1 MDSGV
6 IHKLAVLGKDYY
18 SIRTIGDL
26 FLCSGAEPVY
36 REPSQS
42 YGSQRMDVF
51 YGWVEGLKEHYPEQL
66 DQILQGV
73 IAQMTENKAIPE
85 GDRDFLLRAVAR
97 PPAAAAAD
105 PLTQQPLVLSDVE
118 QLLEYLVV
126 GLPRAMFP
134 LSNRRKNR
142 PCISFANEYDV
153 QDLLHALLR
162 PWVQDIRPEEYTP
175 SYAGTST
182 RMDFLLPEYGIV
194 VEVKV
199 VRGQSHGRA
208 VGKELILDISHY
220 QAHPICK
227 QLWCVVYDPSGFVQ
241 NPQGLKSDLDGARS
255 ANGTE
260 LQVRTF
266 ILTP

>member
-36 REPSQS
+36 YEPSQS

-51 YGWVEGLKEHYPEQL
+51 HGWVEGLREHCPGQL

-73 IAQMTENKAIPE
+73 IAQMTENEAIPE
-85 GDRDFLLRAVAR
+85 GDRDFLRRAVAR
-97 PPAAAAAD
+97 PPAAAAAA
-105 PLTQQPLVLSDVE
+105 PLTQQPAVPSDVE

-134 LSNRRKNR
+134 LRHRRKNR
-142 PCISFANEYDV
+142 PCISFADEYDV

-162 PWVQDIRPEEYTP
+162 PWVRDIRPEEYTP

-194 VEVKV
+194 LEVKV
-199 VRGQSHGRA
+199 IRDESHGRT
-208 VGKELILDISHY
+208 VGNEFIVDISHY
-220 QAHPICK
+220 QAHPRCK
-227 QLWCVVYDPSGFVQ
+227 QLWCVVYDPSGFIQ
-241 NPQGLKSDLDGARS
+241 NPQGLRLDLDGTRS

-260 LQVRTF
+260 LQVRIF